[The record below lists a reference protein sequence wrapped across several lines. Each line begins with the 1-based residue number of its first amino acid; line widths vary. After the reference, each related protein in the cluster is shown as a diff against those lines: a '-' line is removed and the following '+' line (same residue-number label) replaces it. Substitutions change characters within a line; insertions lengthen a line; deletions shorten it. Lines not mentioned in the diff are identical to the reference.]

1 MKRDD
6 TSARKLQN
14 EVNYTEVVQS
24 EEFQLLLNT
33 KKKFIIPMSIFF
45 LVFIALPILTSYSKV
60 LNTPAF
66 GDVTWAWVFAF
77 SQFIMT
83 WALCMIYSKKQNHLM
98 KSPEK
103 FCKICKEGGAELEY
117 YCICTIFNYCSWYA
131 RHNLFCIEKRK
142 MRVNFIRLEGINWLA
157 KWSGHCWR
165 LHVCCFI
172 SRYSWSNRINW
183 V

>member
-1 MKRDD
+1 
-6 TSARKLQN
+6 
-14 EVNYTEVVQS
+14 
-24 EEFQLLLNT
+24 
-33 KKKFIIPMSIFF
+33 MSIFF

-103 FCKICKEGGAELEY
+103 FCKICKKGGAELEY

>member
-1 MKRDD
+1 MQGKCISSKRDRLMKRDD

-66 GDVTWAWVFAF
+66 GDVTWVFAF

-103 FCKICKEGGAELEY
+103 FCKICKRRG
-117 YCICTIFNYCSWYA
+117 
-131 RHNLFCIEKRK
+131 
-142 MRVNFIRLEGINWLA
+142 
-157 KWSGHCWR
+157 
-165 LHVCCFI
+165 
-172 SRYSWSNRINW
+172 
-183 V
+183 

>member
-6 TSARKLQN
+6 TSARKLKN

-45 LVFIALPILTSYSKV
+45 LSFFIALPILTSYSKV

-77 SQFIMT
+77 AQFIMT
-83 WALCMIYSKKQNHLM
+83 WSLCMIYSKKAESFDEISQ
-98 KSPEK
+98 
-103 FCKICKEGGAELEY
+103 KILQDMQKGGAEFEY
-117 YCICTIFNYCSWYA
+117 YCVCTIFNYCSWYA
-131 RHNLFCIEKRK
+131 RHNLFRIKKNEKC
-142 MRVNFIRLEGINWLA
+142 E
-157 KWSGHCWR
+157 
-165 LHVCCFI
+165 
-172 SRYSWSNRINW
+172 
-183 V
+183 

>member
-33 KKKFIIPMSIFF
+33 KKKFIVPMSIFF
-45 LVFIALPILTSYSKV
+45 LSFFITLPILTSYSKV

-77 SQFIMT
+77 AQFIMT
-83 WALCMIYSKKQNHLM
+83 WAFCMIYSKKAESFDEISQ
-98 KSPEK
+98 
-103 FCKICKEGGAELEY
+103 KILQDMQKVRG
-117 YCICTIFNYCSWYA
+117 
-131 RHNLFCIEKRK
+131 
-142 MRVNFIRLEGINWLA
+142 
-157 KWSGHCWR
+157 
-165 LHVCCFI
+165 
-172 SRYSWSNRINW
+172 
-183 V
+183 

>member
-33 KKKFIIPMSIFF
+33 KKKFIVPMSIFF
-45 LVFIALPILTSYSKV
+45 FSFFIALPILTSYSKV

-77 SQFIMT
+77 AQFIMT
-83 WALCMIYSKKQNHLM
+83 WSLCMIYSKKAESFDKISQNILQDM
-98 KSPEK
+98 KK
-103 FCKICKEGGAELEY
+103 GRG
-117 YCICTIFNYCSWYA
+117 
-131 RHNLFCIEKRK
+131 
-142 MRVNFIRLEGINWLA
+142 
-157 KWSGHCWR
+157 
-165 LHVCCFI
+165 
-172 SRYSWSNRINW
+172 
-183 V
+183 

>member
-103 FCKICKEGGAELEY
+103 FCKICKKGGAERIL
-117 YCICTIFNYCSWYA
+117 
-131 RHNLFCIEKRK
+131 
-142 MRVNFIRLEGINWLA
+142 
-157 KWSGHCWR
+157 
-165 LHVCCFI
+165 LHLHYF
-172 SRYSWSNRINW
+172 
-183 V
+183 